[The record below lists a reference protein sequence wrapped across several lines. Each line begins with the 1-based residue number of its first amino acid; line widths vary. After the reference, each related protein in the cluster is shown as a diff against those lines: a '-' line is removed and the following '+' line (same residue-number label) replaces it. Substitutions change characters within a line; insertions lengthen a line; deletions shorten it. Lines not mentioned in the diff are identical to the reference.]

1 MPHGGQSSF
10 PVHVALPGQVS
21 WETAT
26 SHPAIVR
33 GKGQWLHHTET
44 LCQVPGASWK
54 QKGAG
59 RSREGD
65 LRLGVSRGAG
75 VSQALPMPLPLRF
88 RPGPHLCRL
97 DWFAGHWWGSLQV
110 WYESH
115 SASRLLDDPGSSPF
129 ISLHLS
135 FLLYKMEKLTEP
147 ASLEAQLV
155 KNLPAKQE
163 VWFDPWVGKIPWRR
177 KCQPTPG
184 FLPGNPMDRGTWRGY
199 SPWATQLSD

>member
-21 WETAT
+21 WEIAT

-75 VSQALPMPLPLRF
+75 VSQALPMPLLLRF
-88 RPGPHLCRL
+88 RPGPHLYRL
-97 DWFAGHWWGSLQV
+97 WTG
-110 WYESH
+110 
-115 SASRLLDDPGSSPF
+115 
-129 ISLHLS
+129 
-135 FLLYKMEKLTEP
+135 
-147 ASLEAQLV
+147 
-155 KNLPAKQE
+155 LPADGGGPCRSGMSPTLPL
-163 VWFDPWVGKIPWRR
+163 VCWM
-177 KCQPTPG
+177 TPG
-184 FLPGNPMDRGTWRGY
+184 QVPSSLCTLVSSFIKWKN
-199 SPWATQLSD
+199 